1 MHSFQIGSVSVDPVR
16 SARDLGVYLDADLS
30 MKTHVTSVV
39 KGCFSALRLIR
50 SVSRSLSRHALLTLI
65 RALVVSKVDY
75 CITALVGVSIHLL
88 DRLQAVLNAA
98 ARLVLS
104 ARKFDHITPL
114 LRDLHWLRVPERIQF
129 RLCVLTFRCLHGLGP
144 SYLADSFTRAA
155 DVQSSRRLRSSTTK
169 MLVVP
174 PTRRSSLGDRAFPVA
189 AARAWNCLPASI
201 RSESSLLIFR
211 RQLKTFLFSF
221 SFQI

>member
-1 MHSFQIGSVSVDPVR
+1 
-16 SARDLGVYLDADLS
+16 

-50 SVSRSLSRHALLTLI
+50 SVSRSLSRHALVTLI

-75 CITALVGVSIHLL
+75 CITALVGASIHLL

-144 SYLADSFTRAA
+144 SYLADSFIRAA
-155 DVQSSRRLRSSTTK
+155 DVKSCRRLRSSTTK

-174 PTRRSSLGDRAFPVA
+174 PTRR
-189 AARAWNCLPASI
+189 
-201 RSESSLLIFR
+201 
-211 RQLKTFLFSF
+211 
-221 SFQI
+221 